1 MSDKGRFFN
10 EEQNSRKAIY
20 MGMDKEEVACLAVR
34 LKDQIDRLHAYTD
47 RIEEAVKSLMLS
59 ENDVTQK
66 DIALAIE
73 NHKDLVHLL
82 FEAADWTPTGYSRG
96 DASVGQSAG
105 YESAE
110 CLTPS
115 VASIMEYLPDAIN
128 QQLIDMACEE

>member
-1 MSDKGRFFN
+1 MSYKGRYFT
-10 EEQNSRKAIY
+10 EEQNSRKAFY
-20 MGMDKEEVACLAVR
+20 MDMDREEVACLAVS
-34 LKDQIDRLHAYTD
+34 LKDRADRLQYYAN
-47 RIEEAVKSLMLS
+47 RLEQAIKSLMMS
-59 ENDVTQK
+59 DSDDVHR
-66 DIALAIE
+66 DIASATE
-73 NHKDLVHLL
+73 EHKDLVHLL